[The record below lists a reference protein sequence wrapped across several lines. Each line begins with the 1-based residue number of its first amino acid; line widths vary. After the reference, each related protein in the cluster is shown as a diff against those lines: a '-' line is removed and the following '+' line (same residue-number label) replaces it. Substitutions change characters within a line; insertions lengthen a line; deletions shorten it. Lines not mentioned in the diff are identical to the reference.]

1 MKNKITVKG
10 KDEKRIVINSV
21 IPKGY
26 DDNESAFERQMKEVK
41 EQFIHLN
48 ISEVLLDN
56 KKRVNRLL
64 ESMKDVVMKIEY
76 DNLHYKRKVRFLVGY
91 NKPYEFYKE
100 VYLENDD
107 YILKDQEIIMVELK
121 AAINI
126 HEKLYQTDNWRWET
140 S

>member
-10 KDEKRIVINSV
+10 KDEKRMVINSV

-126 HEKLYQTDNWRWET
+126 HEKLYQRYK
-140 S
+140 